1 MIKLRPGQE
10 DVAGYQGGYL
20 SVSAVPGAGKT
31 TILAYLAAELIS
43 QGYVDNSKILIVTYM
58 NSAVYNFRKKINDFL
73 DRSGYIN
80 ANFEVKTIHSL
91 AHGIINERPDEI
103 LVTDEFEIID
113 DGEQNLILNQLLNR
127 LDFSREDLLQY
138 LDYEEGDYGYDKAVK
153 KWLGNDLPGFIKS
166 MISNFKYKD
175 ISLKQAN
182 RLLQDCSR
190 KDQYLYWSLLTY
202 IEYQKYLNRAGML
215 DYTDL
220 IVKASKLLDKDAEL
234 LGRLQSRYRYIF
246 EDEAQDSN
254 LVQNRILLKLA
265 ANNSN
270 LIKVGDPN
278 QSIMSTFTLA
288 DPGVFRKY
296 NNRDQVQVN
305 YMLESSRSTEEII
318 ELANYFVKW
327 IVEEFPAE
335 SCRQAVEEKY
345 IKPVYE
351 EGQLVNPETEG
362 YTIASYTFKD
372 SEEELDKIVGQAI
385 RQTEN
390 NSDKTLA
397 ILVPYNYMLV
407 KIADKLKS
415 KGVEYQ
421 NTGSYIGE
429 EILVIEKFHRLLNFI
444 AEPQSENYLIELV
457 YNFFLPEY
465 VAGEAGWISG
475 QAGRNQAQGDKAK
488 GQVNKAQ
495 GEVNK
500 AQANSDYVGKE
511 KGKDKPENQ
520 VQEDKIKE
528 FFKEHQPEEILYPLG
543 GEGVLARE
551 LKGLN
556 SSSRE
561 FLKEIIGLLKTWL
574 KASQALP
581 PDELVLMLAEDLELA
596 GEELALAQNIALHF
610 KSELNKRPGI
620 KLAELL
626 EDFNQ
631 FTDQY
636 QQFAKKIADRKGFNP
651 EEGMITVS
659 TLHQAKGLE
668 WDTVFITGL
677 TAENFPASFT
687 DSFRSEYYYLMDKAS
702 NPVALARA
710 SLEEYLNAREKGDPL
725 KEAKIDIISEKLRL
739 LYVGITRAKSNLLL
753 TSHQKIIYD
762 SGYTRDVRPAL
773 AFEVLSRYIKEAG
786 ERDGS

>member
-1 MIKLRPGQE
+1 MINLRPGQKE
-10 DVAGYQGGYL
+10 IAEYQGGYL

-73 DRSGYIN
+73 DRSGYLN

-103 LVTDEFEIID
+103 LVTGDFEVID
-113 DGEQNLILNQLLNR
+113 DGEQGRILNQILNG
-127 LDFSREDLLQY
+127 LDLSRGELLQY
-138 LDYEEGDYGYDKAVK
+138 LDYQEGDYGYDKAVK

-166 MISNFKYKD
+166 MISDFKYKD
-175 ISLKQAN
+175 ISLEQAGK
-182 RLLQDCSR
+182 LLQNCSQ

-202 IEYQKYLNRAGML
+202 IDYQKYLNRAGML

-234 LGRLQSRYRYIF
+234 LGRLQSKYKYIF

-265 ANNSN
+265 ADTRN

-296 NNRDQVQVN
+296 NNKDQVQVN

-327 IVEEFPAE
+327 IVEEFPAA
-335 SCRQAVEEKY
+335 SCRQALEEKY
-345 IKPVYE
+345 IRPVYE
-351 EGQLVNPETEG
+351 DGQLVNPETEG
-362 YTIASYTFKD
+362 YTIAAYTFKD

-390 NSDKTLA
+390 NSDRTLA

-444 AEPQSENYLIELV
+444 ASPQSEIYLIELV

-465 VAGEAGWISG
+465 VAGDAQWIQNSPG
-475 QAGRNQAQGDKAK
+475 NRKAQADRSQK
-488 GQVNKAQ
+488 QVNKVQ
-495 GEVNK
+495 GQDIK
-500 AQANSDYVGKE
+500 AQANNDYAGKGQGNSSKE
-511 KGKDKPENQ
+511 SQ
-520 VQEDKIKE
+520 VQEDRIKE

-543 GEGVLARE
+543 GDGVLDRE

-561 FLKEIIGLLKTWL
+561 FLKEIIRLLKTWL

-581 PDELVLMLAEDLELA
+581 PDELVLMLAEDLELG

-610 KSELNKRPGI
+610 KAELNKRPGI

-651 EEGMITVS
+651 EEGMITIS

-687 DSFRSEYYYLMDKAS
+687 GSFRSEYYYLKDKAS

-710 SLEEYLNAREKGDPL
+710 SLEEYLNDKEKGDPL

-753 TSHQKIIYD
+753 TSHKKIIYD

-773 AFEVLSRYIKEAG
+773 AFEALRRHIKEAG
-786 ERDGS
+786 ERDG

>member
-1 MIKLRPGQE
+1 MIKLRPGQKE
-10 DVAGYQGGYL
+10 VAGYQGGYL

-43 QGYVDNSKILIVTYM
+43 QGSVDDSKILIVTYM

-73 DRSGYIN
+73 DRSGYLN
-80 ANFEVKTIHSL
+80 TNFEVKTIHSL

-103 LVTDEFEIID
+103 LVTDDFEVID
-113 DGEQNLILNQLLNR
+113 DGEQNRILNQLLTGLE
-127 LDFSREDLLQY
+127 LDRKDLLQY
-138 LDYEEGDYGYDKAVK
+138 LDYNEGDYGYDKALK

-166 MISNFKYKD
+166 MISDFKYKD
-175 ISLKQAN
+175 ISLEQAG
-182 RLLQDCSR
+182 RLLKACSS
-190 KDQYLYWSLLTY
+190 KDQYLNWALNTY

-220 IVKASKLLDKDAEL
+220 IVKASKLLDKDSEL
-234 LGRLQSRYRYIF
+234 LARLQSKYKYIF

-254 LVQNRILLKLA
+254 LVQNQILLKLA
-265 ANNSN
+265 ADSHN

-296 NNRDQVQVN
+296 NNKDQVKVN
-305 YMLESSRSTEEII
+305 YLLESSRSTEEII

-351 EGQLVNPETEG
+351 DGRLINPETEG
-362 YTIASYTFKD
+362 YTIGSYTFKD
-372 SEEELDKIVGQAI
+372 SEEELDKIVAQAI

-390 NSDKTLA
+390 NSDRTLA

-444 AEPQSENYLIELV
+444 ASPQSENYLIELV
-457 YNFFLPEY
+457 YNFLLPEFI
-465 VAGEAGWISG
+465 AGEAQWIQNPSG
-475 QAGRNQAQGDKAK
+475 KNQAHTDRSQD
-488 GQVNKAQ
+488 
-495 GEVNK
+495 
-500 AQANSDYVGKE
+500 QANDKE
-511 KGKDKPENQ
+511 ENQ
-520 VQEDKIKE
+520 VQEDRIKE

-543 GEGVLARE
+543 GAGVLDRE
-551 LKGLN
+551 LKDLN
-556 SSSRE
+556 SRSQK
-561 FLKEIIGLLKTWL
+561 FLREIIKLLKTWL

-631 FTDQY
+631 FSDQY

-687 DSFRSEYYYLMDKAS
+687 DSFRSEYYYLKDKAS

-753 TSHQKIIYD
+753 TSHKKIIYD

-773 AFEVLSRYIKEAG
+773 AFEVLSKFIRKAG

>member
-1 MIKLRPGQE
+1 DI
-10 DVAGYQGGYL
+10 
-20 SVSAVPGAGKT
+20 
-31 TILAYLAAELIS
+31 
-43 QGYVDNSKILIVTYM
+43 
-58 NSAVYNFRKKINDFL
+58 
-73 DRSGYIN
+73 
-80 ANFEVKTIHSL
+80 
-91 AHGIINERPDEI
+91 
-103 LVTDEFEIID
+103 
-113 DGEQNLILNQLLNR
+113 
-127 LDFSREDLLQY
+127 SREDLLQY

-166 MISNFKYKD
+166 MISDFKYKD
-175 ISLKQAN
+175 LSLEQAGN
-182 RLLQDCSR
+182 LLQDCSR

-234 LGRLQSRYRYIF
+234 LGRLQSKYKYIF

-265 ANNSN
+265 ANNRN

-296 NNRDQVQVN
+296 NNKDQVQVN

-351 EGQLVNPETEG
+351 VGQLVNPETEG

-385 RQTEN
+385 RQIEN

-415 KGVEYQ
+415 RGIEYQ

-444 AEPQSENYLIELV
+444 ARPQSENYLVELV

-465 VAGEAGWISG
+465 LAGEADWISG
-475 QAGRNQAQGDKAK
+475 QAGRNQAQADKAK
-488 GQVNKAQ
+488 RHAGDN
-495 GEVNK
+495 
-500 AQANSDYVGKE
+500 NSKE
-511 KGKDKPENQ
+511 SQ
-520 VQEDKIKE
+520 VQGDKIKE
-528 FFKEHQPEEILYPLG
+528 FFKEHQPEDILYPLG

-556 SSSRE
+556 
-561 FLKEIIGLLKTWL
+561 
-574 KASQALP
+574 
-581 PDELVLMLAEDLELA
+581 
-596 GEELALAQNIALHF
+596 
-610 KSELNKRPGI
+610 
-620 KLAELL
+620 
-626 EDFNQ
+626 
-631 FTDQY
+631 
-636 QQFAKKIADRKGFNP
+636 
-651 EEGMITVS
+651 
-659 TLHQAKGLE
+659 
-668 WDTVFITGL
+668 
-677 TAENFPASFT
+677 
-687 DSFRSEYYYLMDKAS
+687 
-702 NPVALARA
+702 
-710 SLEEYLNAREKGDPL
+710 
-725 KEAKIDIISEKLRL
+725 
-739 LYVGITRAKSNLLL
+739 
-753 TSHQKIIYD
+753 
-762 SGYTRDVRPAL
+762 
-773 AFEVLSRYIKEAG
+773 
-786 ERDGS
+786 

>member
-10 DVAGYQGGYL
+10 EVARYQGGYL

-43 QGYVDNSKILIVTYM
+43 QGFVDDSKILIVTYM

-73 DRSGYIN
+73 DRSGYLN

-103 LVTDEFEIID
+103 LVTDDFEVID
-113 DGEQNLILNQLLNR
+113 DGEQNRILNQLLSR
-127 LDFSREDLLQY
+127 LDLDQKDLLQY
-138 LDYEEGDYGYDKAVK
+138 LDYEEGDYGYDKALK
-153 KWLGNDLPGFIKS
+153 KWLGYDLPGFIKS
-166 MISNFKYKD
+166 MISDFKYKD
-175 ISLKQAN
+175 ISLEQAAE
-182 RLLQDCSR
+182 LLNACSN

-234 LGRLQSRYRYIF
+234 LGRLQSKYKYIF

-254 LVQNRILLKLA
+254 LVQNQILLKLA
-265 ANNSN
+265 VDSRN

-296 NNRDQVQVN
+296 NNKEQVKVN
-305 YMLESSRSTEEII
+305 YLLESSRSTEEII

-351 EGQLVNPETEG
+351 EGRLINPETEG
-362 YTIASYTFKD
+362 YTIGSYTFKD
-372 SEEELDKIVGQAI
+372 SEEELDKIVAQAI

-390 NSDKTLA
+390 NSEKTLA

-444 AEPQSENYLIELV
+444 ASPQTEEYLIELV
-457 YNFFLPEY
+457 YNFFLPEFM
-465 VAGEAGWISG
+465 AGEAKWIQNLSGKGQIQSDRKQAQTVSRQGQVDETPG
-475 QAGRNQAQGDKAK
+475 QAGDSVSQ
-488 GQVNKAQ
+488 
-495 GEVNK
+495 
-500 AQANSDYVGKE
+500 
-511 KGKDKPENQ
+511 ENQ
-520 VQEDKIKE
+520 VQEDSIKK
-528 FFKEHQPEEILYPLG
+528 FFKQHKPEEILYPLG
-543 GEGVLARE
+543 GDGVLDRE

-556 SSSRE
+556 SRSQE
-561 FLKEIIGLLKTWL
+561 FLRKIIKLLKNWL

-581 PDELVLMLAEDLELA
+581 PDEMVLMLAEDLDLA

-651 EEGMITVS
+651 EEGMITIS

-687 DSFRSEYYYLMDKAS
+687 DSFRSEYYYLKDKAS

-710 SLEEYLNAREKGDPL
+710 SLEEYLNKKEKGDPL

-753 TSHQKIIYD
+753 TSHKKIIYD
-762 SGYTRDVRPAL
+762 SGYTRNVRPAL
-773 AFEVLSRYIKEAG
+773 AFEVLSEFIRKAG
-786 ERDGS
+786 ESDGS

>member
-10 DVAGYQGGYL
+10 EVARYQGGYL

-43 QGYVDNSKILIVTYM
+43 QGFVDDSKILIVTYM

-103 LVTDEFEIID
+103 LVTDDFEVID
-113 DGEQNLILNQLLNR
+113 DGEQNRILNQLLSR
-127 LDFSREDLLQY
+127 LDLDQKDLLQY
-138 LDYEEGDYGYDKAVK
+138 LDYEEGDYGYDKALK

-166 MISNFKYKD
+166 MISDFKYKD
-175 ISLKQAN
+175 ISLEKAAE
-182 RLLQDCSR
+182 LLKVCSS

-234 LGRLQSRYRYIF
+234 LGRLQSKYKYIF

-254 LVQNRILLKLA
+254 LVQNQILLKMA
-265 ANNSN
+265 ADSKN

-296 NNRDQVQVN
+296 NNKDQVKVN
-305 YMLESSRSTEEII
+305 YMLESSRSTKEII

-335 SCRQAVEEKY
+335 SCRQAVEDKY
-345 IKPVYE
+345 IEPVYE
-351 EGQLVNPETEG
+351 DGELVNPETEG
-362 YTIASYTFKD
+362 YTIGSYTFKD

-385 RQTEN
+385 RQIEN
-390 NSDKTLA
+390 NSDRTLA

-444 AEPQSENYLIELV
+444 ANPHSEEYFAELV
-457 YNFFLPEY
+457 YNLFLSEFINEHEGNDR
-465 VAGEAGWISG
+465 GENDRTKNDKIS
-475 QAGRNQAQGDKAK
+475 
-488 GQVNKAQ
+488 
-495 GEVNK
+495 
-500 AQANSDYVGKE
+500 
-511 KGKDKPENQ
+511 
-520 VQEDKIKE
+520 EDKLKD
-528 FFKEHQPEEILYPLG
+528 FFKEHKPEEILYPLG
-543 GEGVLARE
+543 GDGVLDRE

-556 SSSRE
+556 SRSQE
-561 FLKEIIGLLKTWL
+561 FLRKIIRLLKNWL

-651 EEGMITVS
+651 EEGMITIS

-687 DSFRSEYYYLMDKAS
+687 DSFRSEYYYLKDKAS

-710 SLEEYLNAREKGDPL
+710 SLEEYLNAKEKGDPL

-753 TSHQKIIYD
+753 TSHKKIIYD
-762 SGYTRDVRPAL
+762 SGYTRDVKPAL
-773 AFEVLSRYIKEAG
+773 AFEVLSKYIRKAG
-786 ERDGS
+786 EADGS

>member
-10 DVAGYQGGYL
+10 EVAEYQGGYL

-43 QGYVDNSKILIVTYM
+43 EGFVDDSKILIVTYM

-73 DRSGYIN
+73 DRSGYLN

-103 LVTDEFEIID
+103 LVTDDFEVID
-113 DGEQNLILNQLLNR
+113 DGEQHRILNQILKR
-127 LDFSREDLLQY
+127 LDFGRNELLQF
-138 LDYEEGDYGYDKAVK
+138 LDYEDGDYGYDKAVK
-153 KWLGNDLPGFIKS
+153 KWLGKDLPGFIKS
-166 MISNFKYKD
+166 MISDFKYKD
-175 ISLKQAN
+175 ISIDQASK
-182 RLLQDCSR
+182 LLEACSN
-190 KDQYLYWSLLTY
+190 KDQYLNWSLLTY

-220 IVKASKLLDKDAEL
+220 IVKASILLDKDQEL
-234 LGRLQSRYRYIF
+234 LARLQSKYRYIF

-265 ANNSN
+265 ADSRN

-288 DPGVFRKY
+288 DPEVFRKY
-296 NNRDQVQVN
+296 NNKDQVKVN

-327 IVEEFPAE
+327 IVNEFPAE

-351 EGQLVNPETEG
+351 DGVLVNPETDG
-362 YTIASYTFKD
+362 YTIGSYTFKD
-372 SEEELDKIVGQAI
+372 SEEELDKIVAQAI

-390 NSDKTLA
+390 NPEKTLA
-397 ILVPYNYMLV
+397 ILVPYNYMLL

-415 KGVEYQ
+415 KGVDYQ
-421 NTGSYIGE
+421 NTGSFIGE
-429 EILVIEKFHRLLNFI
+429 EILIIEKFHRLLNFI
-444 AEPQSENYLIELV
+444 ASPQSEEYFTELV
-457 YNFFLPEY
+457 YNLFLPEFIDRENKSGN
-465 VAGEAGWISG
+465 GESDRADGYKNQG
-475 QAGRNQAQGDKAK
+475 QTDSINE
-488 GQVNKAQ
+488 N
-495 GEVNK
+495 GEQDVK
-500 AQANSDYVGKE
+500 L
-511 KGKDKPENQ
+511 
-520 VQEDKIKE
+520 QEDKIRE
-528 FFKEHQPEEILYPLG
+528 FFKANKPEEVLYPLG
-543 GEGVLARE
+543 GDGVLDRE

-556 SSSRE
+556 SRSRE
-561 FLKEIIGLLKTWL
+561 FLKETIRLLKNWL

-581 PDELVLMLAEDLELA
+581 PDELVLMLAEDVELA

-651 EEGMITVS
+651 EAGMITIS

-687 DSFRSEYYYLMDKAS
+687 DSFRSEYYYLKDKAS

-710 SLEEYLNAREKGDPL
+710 SLEEYLNKKEKGDPL

-753 TSHQKIIYD
+753 TSHKKIIYD
-762 SGYTRDVRPAL
+762 SGYSRNVRPAL
-773 AFEVLSRYIKEAG
+773 AFEVLSEFIREAG
-786 ERDGS
+786 ETDGS